1 MRKILLFLTITSIFF
16 LCNTTKVYAKTNSF
30 YEGEYVKDIYMVRYD
45 RSTSTKYYQ
54 KARFYRRVG
63 DSSAAYC
70 LEPFKVFQGS
80 NSTYEGVKEQNIYDK
95 DTWQRITDLVAFGY
109 LYKDHTDAKWYAITQ
124 MMIWETV
131 DKNNSFY
138 FTDTL
143 NGNKV
148 DILNNERNEIERL
161 IRDSK
166 RKPSFTN
173 NTYHSLTDKKISITD
188 TTGVLPNF
196 TTALDSNTTLTDNTF
211 TIKKK
216 ESKCYTQKFYSNYG
230 LNRQLALFYNNETS
244 QKIVSLGDSKALEIA
259 VNFCFHEL
267 QLNLTK
273 VDKDTKKFTGQGEAN
288 LQGTIFTL
296 YNEKMEKITD
306 ITFNDEGK
314 ATIVGKGE
322 DSKIDFGTY
331 YLQEYKAGIGYQKDD
346 TLYKI
351 VFDENHTSIDMTLEN
366 EVIRGKVILEKSYGD
381 KNLMKSEAGVV
392 FEIYNKDKKLVDTI
406 TTDENGLAVIELP
419 YGHYT
424 IKQKTTTEGYSK
436 IEPFEIF
443 IDKIKDYKYKI
454 YDYEE
459 EKPKKEEIIIVDV
472 PNTYLNIP
480 KALIG
485 CSV

>member
-1 MRKILLFLTITSIFF
+1 MKKILLFLTITSIFF
-16 LCNTTKVYAKTNSF
+16 LCNTTKVYAKANSF
-30 YEGEYVKDIYMVRYD
+30 YEGEYVRDIYMVRYD

-80 NSTYEGVKEQNIYDK
+80 SSTYETVEEQNIYDK

-109 LYKDHTDAKWYAITQ
+109 LYKDHTDAKWYAFTQ

-173 NTYHSLTDKKISITD
+173 NTYHALVGRQISITD

-196 TTALDSNTTLTDNTF
+196 TTVLNSDTTLTDNTF

-273 VDKDTKKFTGQGEAN
+273 VDKDTKDFTGQGEAS

-306 ITFNDEGK
+306 ITFDDKGK

-331 YLQEYKAGIGYQKDD
+331 YLQESKAGIGYQKDD

-351 VFDENHTSIDMTLEN
+351 VFDENHTNIDMTLEN
-366 EVIRGKVILEKSYGD
+366 EVIKGKVILEKSYGN
-381 KNLMKSEAGVV
+381 KNLMKSEADIV
-392 FEIYNKDKKLVDTI
+392 FEIYNKDKKLVGTI
-406 TTDENGLAVIELP
+406 TTDEKGLASIELP